1 MLNEF
6 IQYLIDQIGQ
16 PYLWGGQHTRLTQE
30 TYEAIIHARE
40 DGRGKY
46 ADGTTYAEVSI
57 AYCKKLFDQGA
68 TELFAYDCSG
78 LGMYWIADL
87 EHIWKDRT
95 ADQMMHGCT
104 ELICSEPP
112 EKGWWVFKQD
122 NHGKATHIGYM
133 IDNEY
138 LIEAKGR
145 KYGVVKTKWRE
156 KDWSIWGIPS
166 IFEDEIR
173 NPEPEPEPPTPEP
186 DPPTP
191 PEPDPKTKYVE
202 VIGKSVRVR
211 SSDSVLG
218 RTQFI
223 AHNEAWYKARG
234 IQHGNDT
241 FLLIGIAPSGW
252 YQIATD
258 RDESYITS
266 KSKYTKLVEK

>member
-6 IQYLIDQIGQ
+6 IQYLTDQIAQ
-16 PYLWGGQHTRLTQE
+16 PYLWGGQHTKLTPE
-30 TYEAIIHARE
+30 NYIEVIHKRE

-46 ADGTTYAEVSI
+46 ADGTTYAEASI

-87 EHIWKDRT
+87 KHIWKDRT

-112 EKGWWVFKQD
+112 EKGWWVFRQ
-122 NHGKATHIGYM
+122 NERGKATHIGYM
-133 IDNEY
+133 IDDTY

-145 KYGVVKTKWRE
+145 KFGVVKTKWRE

-173 NPEPEPEPPTPEP
+173 NPEPEP

-191 PEPDPKTKYVE
+191 PEPNRYVE

-218 RTQFI
+218 RTRFI
-223 AHNEAWYKARG
+223 AHCG
-234 IQHGNDT
+234 DT
-241 FLLIGIAPSGW
+241 FPLISIAPSGW
-252 YQIATD
+252 YQIKTEYP
-258 RDESYITS
+258 ESYIS
-266 KSKYTKLVEK
+266 NKPKLTKLIEV